1 MFCNTFGLGGYGFGG
16 SYRGPNFF
24 MMVPMFIIILMAVY
38 FMYKAINSKN
48 LNPTFVD
55 SSLSK
60 YMAILNER
68 FAKGEISEDEYK
80 VKKNQLQK

>member
-1 MFCNTFGLGGYGFGG
+1 MFCNTFGVGGYGFGG
-16 SYRGPNFF
+16 SYGGPNFF

-48 LNPTFVD
+48 LNPAFVD

-60 YMAILNER
+60 SMAILNER